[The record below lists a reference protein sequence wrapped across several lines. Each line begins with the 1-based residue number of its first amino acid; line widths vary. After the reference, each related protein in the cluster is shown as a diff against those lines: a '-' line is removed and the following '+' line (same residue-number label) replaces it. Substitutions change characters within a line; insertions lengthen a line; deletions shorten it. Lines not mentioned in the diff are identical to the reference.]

1 MIRIATV
8 LLFSLLATAGFSQ
21 IVYAAPYLLN
31 GHEEQLSNIESRLG
45 EVSSNSRDSKVA
57 TITPGELAKMLF
69 RAKGKSKGF
78 MSQASLANSLGS
90 NIDLANNK
98 MSYPPDEFL
107 QYLKENNNG
116 YGYFDLTSED
126 ITNLSVMNKK
136 IQQIANRIES
146 ADYDVN
152 TAKISQAEM
161 YSLIN
166 EFQTTYGNFVNLLEN
181 RYVQI

>member
-21 IVYAAPYLLN
+21 IVYSGAYLLDS
-31 GHEEQLSNIESRLG
+31 HVEQLTDIESRLG
-45 EVSSNSRDSKVA
+45 EVDANSRDSKVS
-57 TITPGELAKMLF
+57 TITSGELAKLLF
-69 RAKGKSKGF
+69 RAKGKASGF
-78 MSQASLANSLGS
+78 MTQASLAQSLGA

-98 MSYPPDEFL
+98 MSYPPDEYL
-107 QYLKENNNG
+107 QFLKENNNG
-116 YGYFDLTSED
+116 YGYFDLTHDD
-126 ITNLSVMNKK
+126 ITSLSVMNNR
-136 IQQIANRIES
+136 ILQIANRIE
-146 ADYDVN
+146 AVGYDVN
-152 TAKISQAEM
+152 TAKISQSEM